1 MFGGLIMSFAAKYNT
16 PTFLI
21 RENKNL
27 PFRTLKE
34 LINENNEKMVYR
46 VNLIYFNHKTNYDP
60 HPVVVSDDYSINLPP
75 SLMEVCKRIVSD
87 YEAVDAINKGL
98 VGIKITS
105 YTNSYGV
112 QYTATWVD
120 LRP

>member
-1 MFGGLIMSFAAKYNT
+1 MSFAAKYNT

-21 RENKNL
+21 RESKNL

-46 VNLIYFNHKTNYDP
+46 VNLIYFNYKTNYDP

-75 SLMEVCKRIVSD
+75 SLMEVCKRIVND

-120 LRP
+120 LQP